1 MATFSEVRA
10 KVYRVLADP
19 SAQQYGATLIN
30 DGIVAALEAILP
42 WVFKR
47 SEVVLEADGVITE
60 FELPE
65 DLYRITA
72 VFDADSG
79 RYLKQN
85 TLSAGDSPGS
95 DLNSNQDWMEYPEL
109 SLSLAN
115 APTQDIT
122 VFYGAVWAVPEDDDD
137 ALECPGWCIRA
148 IVYYAASY
156 ALLEK
161 ASSSANIRQ
170 WNVQI
175 DSGTPIM
182 NPMRDMSTYYL
193 ERFRI
198 EMDRMP
204 ARIRGVHG

>member
-1 MATFSEVRA
+1 M
-10 KVYRVLADP
+10 VYRVLADP

-47 SEVVLEADGVITE
+47 SEVVLEADGVAKD
-60 FELPE
+60 FELPV

-79 RYLKQN
+79 LYLKQN

-95 DLNSNQDWMEYPEL
+95 DISSNQDWMEYPEGY
-109 SLSLAN
+109 LSLAN
-115 APTQDIT
+115 APLTDVT
-122 VFYGAVWAVPEDDDD
+122 VFYGATWAIPEDDDD
-137 ALECPGWCIRA
+137 AIEAPTWCTRA
-148 IVYYAASY
+148 IVFYAASY

-170 WNVQI
+170 WNVQV

-193 ERFRI
+193 DRFRI
-198 EMDRMP
+198 EMERMP

>member
-1 MATFSEVRA
+1 MATFSEVRD

-19 SAQQYGATLIN
+19 SASQYGAALID

-47 SEVVLEADGVITE
+47 SSVILEADGETTE
-60 FELPE
+60 FELPV

-79 RYLKQN
+79 LYLKQN
-85 TLSAGDSPGS
+85 TMSAGDSPGS

-109 SLSLAN
+109 NLSLAN
-115 APTQDIT
+115 APDSDIT
-122 VFYGAVWAVPEDDDD
+122 VFYGATWAVPEADEDE
-137 ALECPGWCIRA
+137 LETPAWCTRA
-148 IVYYAASY
+148 IVFYAASY

-161 ASSSANIRQ
+161 SSSAANIRQ
-170 WNVQI
+170 WNVQV
-175 DSGTPIM
+175 DSGTPVM
-182 NPMRDMSTYYL
+182 NPMKDMSTYYL

-198 EMDRMP
+198 EMERMP